1 MQNTRWNPT
10 KVNGILCRHCLLPLE
25 SCFISSQQ
33 TAAAHWSMQ
42 VELPSVLNSEIM
54 SLLQLL
60 CEGFCF
66 SKALTSVK
74 VTHSTCS
81 HLANFCSATALQNWR
96 PFSLCSFSPL
106 TGVAVA
112 HVSISRGLHHNQQL
126 SPQSYSKV
134 YLVFFIFLRTV
145 LSPSMN
151 FVKVAAA
158 HEAAAHGTILS
169 ATGTVIQGGL

>member
-1 MQNTRWNPT
+1 MQNTRWNAT
-10 KVNGILCRHCLLPLE
+10 KVNGTLCRHCLLPLE

-60 CEGFCF
+60 YEGFCF

-74 VTHSTCS
+74 VTHPTCS
-81 HLANFCSATALQNWR
+81 HLAKFCSATALQNWR
-96 PFSLCSFSPL
+96 PFSLRSFSPL

-126 SPQSYSKV
+126 SPQSYSKIC
-134 YLVFFIFLRTV
+134 LVFYFFEN
-145 LSPSMN
+145 SPIS
-151 FVKVAAA
+151 
-158 HEAAAHGTILS
+158 
-169 ATGTVIQGGL
+169 